1 MMVTESM
8 RNCRKQSRDD
18 GNSAV
23 WLLVETFVASV
34 ATVAPAESVSVG
46 DRSHSW
52 ADFFATE
59 ISEMKND

>member
-1 MMVTESM
+1 MVTESI
-8 RNCRKQSRDD
+8 RNCRKQRSDD

-23 WLLVETFVASV
+23 WLLVETFPASV
-34 ATVAPAESVSVG
+34 ATVAPVESVSAG

-52 ADFFATE
+52 ADFLATD